1 LDFSRA
7 PSPDLCP
14 RHLAERSQDWLGD
27 NEDALAEV
35 IGNEDDGGAVRVAE
49 GATDVDGM
57 HGTAHGIEVEGE
69 AAGVVVL

>member
-1 LDFSRA
+1 MDFSRA

-35 IGNEDDGGAVRVAE
+35 IGNKDEEGAARAAE

-57 HGTAHGIEVEGE
+57 QATAHGIEVEGE